1 MTAQNETYAIW
12 TVENFTSFLTLVST
26 GSPFAVSYGNGI
38 WLNLTKPIL
47 FHFCRCL
54 LSVWWSLRH
63 ARTLI
68 VLGEN
73 VCLKVLAHRSQRI
86 VWRIVITLDPSLSS
100 LAFSVL
106 SLPLKQVCQL
116 APNFVGMLFDAFTAK
131 FLPLKKRKKKSI
143 NILIMNFIQM
153 K

>member
-1 MTAQNETYAIW
+1 M
-12 TVENFTSFLTLVST
+12 S
-26 GSPFAVSYGNGI
+26 SPFVVSYGNGI
-38 WLNLTKPIL
+38 WLNLTKPRL

-73 VCLKVLAHRSQRI
+73 VCLKVLADRSQRI
-86 VWRIVITLDPSLSS
+86 VWLIVITLDPSSSS

-106 SLPLKQVCQL
+106 SLPLKQLCLL
-116 APNFVGMLFDAFTAK
+116 APNFAGMLFDAFTAK
-131 FLPLKKRKKKSI
+131 CWPLKKRRNKSI